1 MLLGS
6 KIYVTEDET
15 VIENYPPQTQ
25 VECQAISHLVE
36 RDFPRPLRR
45 RLNWLQNK
53 TRLVNKKSPIVD
65 MRTMV
70 DVLEKKIKPLAIVF

>member
-1 MLLGS
+1 MY
-6 KIYVTEDET
+6 ITEVET
-15 VIENYPPQTQ
+15 VFDNYPLQTQ
-25 VECQAISHLVE
+25 VECKGISHLVE
-36 RDFPRPLRR
+36 RNFPRPLRR

-70 DVLEKKIKPLAIVF
+70 GVLKKKIKPLTIVF

>member
-1 MLLGS
+1 MY
-6 KIYVTEDET
+6 ITEVET
-15 VIENYPPQTQ
+15 VFDNYPLQPQ
-25 VECQAISHLVE
+25 VKCKGISHLVE
-36 RDFPRPLRR
+36 RDFPRHLRR

-70 DVLEKKIKPLAIVF
+70 DVLEKKIKPLTIVF

>member
-1 MLLGS
+1 MLLGGE
-6 KIYVTEDET
+6 IYITEVKTGID
-15 VIENYPPQTQ
+15 NYPPQTQ
-25 VECQAISHLVE
+25 VECKAISHLVE
-36 RDFPRPLRR
+36 RDFPCPLRR
-45 RLNWLQNK
+45 RLNWFQNK

>member
-1 MLLGS
+1 MY
-6 KIYVTEDET
+6 ITEVET
-15 VIENYPPQTQ
+15 VFDSYLPKSQ
-25 VECQAISHLVE
+25 VECKGISHLVE

-70 DVLEKKIKPLAIVF
+70 GVLEKKIKPLTIVF

>member
-1 MLLGS
+1 MY
-6 KIYVTEDET
+6 ITEVET
-15 VIENYPPQTQ
+15 VFDSYLPQSQ
-25 VECQAISHLVE
+25 VECKGISHLVE

-53 TRLVNKKSPIVD
+53 TRLVYKKSPSVD

-70 DVLEKKIKPLAIVF
+70 DVLEKKIKPLTIVF

>member
-1 MLLGS
+1 MLLGRE
-6 KIYVTEDET
+6 IYVTEVET
-15 VIENYPPQTQ
+15 VIDNYPLQTQ
-25 VECQAISHLVE
+25 VECKAKSHLVE
-36 RDFPRPLRR
+36 RDFPCPLRR

-70 DVLEKKIKPLAIVF
+70 DVLKKKIKPLTIVF

>member
-1 MLLGS
+1 MLLGNLCH
-6 KIYVTEDET
+6 IFDNYTEE
-15 VIENYPPQTQ
+15 PR
-25 VECQAISHLVE
+25 VECKAISHLVE
-36 RDFPRPLRR
+36 RDFPGPLRR

>member
-1 MLLGS
+1 MF
-6 KIYVTEDET
+6 VTT
-15 VIENYPPQTQ
+15 VIDNYPPQTQ
-25 VECQAISHLVE
+25 VECKAISHLVE

>member
-1 MLLGS
+1 MLLGGE
-6 KIYVTEDET
+6 IYITEVKTGID
-15 VIENYPPQTQ
+15 NYPPQTQ
-25 VECQAISHLVE
+25 VECKAISHLVE
-36 RDFPRPLRR
+36 RDFPGPLRR